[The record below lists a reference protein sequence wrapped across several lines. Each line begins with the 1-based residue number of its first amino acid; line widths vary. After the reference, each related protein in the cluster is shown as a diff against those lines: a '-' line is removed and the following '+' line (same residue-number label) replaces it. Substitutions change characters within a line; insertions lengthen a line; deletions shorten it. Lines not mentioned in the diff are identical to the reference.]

1 MLLKLK
7 QNNFY
12 YKDNAGIINDYYQ
25 MIVELIKKFLYD
37 YSKNSINIT
46 LCNNHYNFNNNN
58 KTIKININYE
68 HTLVKNGGRSVPR
81 NTPFGNVEDDD
92 NNKYLVRIDRYDEL
106 NNSDIIID
114 YSITNIYNV
123 KNCDFFNFF

>member
-37 YSKNSINIT
+37 NSKNSINIT
-46 LCNNHYNFNNNN
+46 LCNNHYNFVYELSGKNEIPNITDEIRQNWIEFYTKN
-58 KTIKININYE
+58 KN
-68 HTLVKNGGRSVPR
+68 
-81 NTPFGNVEDDD
+81 
-92 NNKYLVRIDRYDEL
+92 
-106 NNSDIIID
+106 
-114 YSITNIYNV
+114 
-123 KNCDFFNFF
+123 